1 MDSNK
6 RMITVG
12 IFVLLGIIIFIA
24 AVLTLGGQKKT
35 FEKKATLKAVFQDVN
50 GLQSGNNVWFS
61 GVKVGT
67 VKKISFTPNALVEVI
82 MSIETKTMQY
92 IKKDARA
99 KISSEGFI
107 GNKIVVIFGGGMQSP
122 HVADD
127 DVLAVDSGLG
137 TDEMMATL
145 QQNNKNLLDITGNI
159 KTVVERLM
167 NGQGSAGKILSD
179 DKLAND
185 LQAAIMGMKIASSHV
200 QRITSDIAGYTSQ
213 LQSEGSLTNSL
224 IHDTVF
230 YSRMKATAAQIQETS
245 VTIKESSE
253 SIKRIAGNIENVS
266 RHLDSTGSPIGVLLN
281 DEEAGWNLKMTW
293 IIFRWALKNLMK
305 ILRPCNIVFCL
316 GDISKRRRNKK
327 TTGKNKKRKR
337 NRNNYAF
344 PLLRVLRW
352 CTIASIV

>member
-12 IFVLLGIIIFIA
+12 IFVLIGIVIFIA

-35 FEKKATLKAVFQDVN
+35 FEQKSTIKAVFKDVN
-50 GLQSGNNVWFS
+50 GLQPGNNVWFS

-82 MSIETKTMQY
+82 MNIENKTMQY

-107 GNKIVVIFGGGMQSP
+107 GNKIVVIFGGSIQST
-122 HVADD
+122 HVVDD
-127 DVLAVDSGLG
+127 DILAVDSGPG

-145 QQNNKNLLDITGNI
+145 QQNNQNLLDITGNI
-159 KTVVERLM
+159 KTITERLM

-179 DKLAND
+179 DKLASD
-185 LQAAIMGMKIASSHV
+185 LQAAVIGLKVASSQV
-200 QRITSDIAGYTSQ
+200 QRITSDVAGYTSQ

-230 YSRMKATAAQIQETS
+230 YGRLKATADQIHEAS
-245 VTIKESSE
+245 ISIKESSE
-253 SIKRIAGNIENVS
+253 NVKRITSNVENVS
-266 RHLDSTGSPIGVLLN
+266 KRLDSAGSPVGVLLN
-281 DEEAGWNLKMTW
+281 DEEAG
-293 IIFRWALKNLMK
+293 KNLRVT
-305 ILRPCNIVFCL
+305 LANL
-316 GDISKRRRNKK
+316 ASGSKKLEEDLEAIQHNFLFRGYFKK
-327 TTGKNKKRKR
+327 KEKQKDD
-337 NRNNYAF
+337 
-344 PLLRVLRW
+344 
-352 CTIASIV
+352 